1 MKIRKILLYNFKNFR
16 NETVIDFSD
25 GITFLVGPNGYGKTT
40 IFDAIELGLTGN
52 LSRINKVTAENIVYN
67 KPFFQN
73 EIGQPVI
80 IKLWLEKMNGD
91 QLVIVR
97 KLVNSCTESK
107 NIFAPLKS
115 ASQFKLFRQ
124 VEVSESNF
132 RSTDNI
138 KLEDITQSSIDTF
151 LGING
156 KYEIEKIFNLFNY
169 IQQEETTF
177 FLKQTEYERGD
188 SLSFLVKTDKIEKK
202 IEKIN
207 TVTNVIRKKISDFKG
222 QLQNLKQQEL
232 SDVSYHRLFNH
243 REFVFDR
250 ETPFSIANL
259 DKLLTYQNT
268 LQNII
273 DFKKNFSIGEYNRKT
288 ERDKRKKDIA
298 GGRAIKQALYFSMLS
313 PNILKSNSQ
322 WLWEKYSLDN
332 PKLFEY
338 VLLENYLQSYERV
351 VHDCNRRKQ
360 LNTYLTNL
368 SSDITEMTEQS
379 ITYTQ
384 NDRLSGDFE
393 LLKIQVVKFQ
403 SLRNNASQ
411 VDKNLSELRQLRS
424 NLGNKFDEL
433 RHRHIDEN
441 KCPFCNS
448 QFQTFEELKQAYDS
462 YKNYLTEISSQSS
475 LQLQE
480 AQLLLNERIQQLK
493 QKIIDEINN
502 LSIDVDKNLLDRLQK
517 LKNSYQSYSQNVEG
531 FKTFIQSYTIMVP
544 YELGRLEFKDY
555 NQQHQLNWQEF
566 QSKLVVDDDVYSL
579 LDNNS
584 LGNIKEELEVLRE
597 EFPEL
602 QFETYQLESSSY
614 SKINIAMIDSR
625 LLELKNAIHSAV
637 DNKYAINE
645 NLIADTEN
653 IFPTYFQSK
662 VEVLEAIRIGD
673 LENKKLY
680 LDRQHK
686 LVQNQQLQDLSSQI
700 ETLRITVE
708 RLEEINTIYK
718 EEVKQFKIDIVKK
731 LRIPFFIYSAKMLQ
745 NYQQGLGIFL
755 TYNKTTI
762 DKEETTTDEATGN
775 QVKTIKKITKTIIR
789 FKSDPN
795 NDHDAIN
802 QLSTGQLAVVS
813 LAFTLSLNTMFKLS
827 DNLNFLMIDDPV
839 QDMDAMNVLSFIEI
853 LRHGIIDKYQIILST
868 YSDFNALFMGYKFA
882 NSNSEVNI
890 KYEKVSD
897 LQE

>member
-97 KLVNSCTESK
+97 KLVNSSTDSS
-107 NIFAPLKS
+107 NLFAPLKS
-115 ASQFKLFRQ
+115 ASQFMLFRQ
-124 VEVSESNF
+124 VEVSETNF
-132 RSTDNI
+132 SSIGNTS
-138 KLEDITQSSIDTF
+138 LEEITQSSIDAF
-151 LGING
+151 LGINE

-177 FLKQTEYERGD
+177 FLKRTEQERGD
-188 SLSFLVKTDKIEKK
+188 SLSFLVKTDKVEKK
-202 IEKIN
+202 IKDIN
-207 TVTNVIRKKISDFKG
+207 TVTNVINRKISDLEG
-222 QLQNLKQQEL
+222 QLKNLKQQEL
-232 SDVSYHRLFNH
+232 SDVPYHRLFNH
-243 REFVFDR
+243 KEFVFDV

-273 DFKKNFSIGEYNRKT
+273 DFKKNFSIEEYSRKT
-288 ERDKRKKDIA
+288 ERDKRKKDIT
-298 GGRAIKQALYFSMLS
+298 GDRAINQVLYFSMLS

-332 PKLFEY
+332 PLLFEY
-338 VLLENYLQSYERV
+338 VLLENYLKSYESV

-368 SSDITEMTEQS
+368 SADITEMTEQS

-393 LLKIQVVKFQ
+393 LLQIQVVKFQ

-493 QKIIDEINN
+493 QKIIDEINS
-502 LSIDVDKNLLDRLQK
+502 LSIDVDKNLLDRLQE

-614 SKINIAMIDSR
+614 SKINMAMIDSR
-625 LLELKNAIHSAV
+625 LLELKNAIYSAV
-637 DNKYAINE
+637 DNNYAINE
-645 NLIADTEN
+645 NLIADSEN

-662 VEVLEAIRIGD
+662 VEVLEDIRIGD

-745 NYQQGLGIFL
+745 NYQQGMGIFL
-755 TYNKTTI
+755 THKKTTNS
-762 DKEETTTDEATGN
+762 DSGKVA
-775 QVKTIKKITKTIIR
+775 IIR
-789 FKSDPN
+789 FKSDTN
-795 NDHDAIN
+795 NDHDVMN

-890 KYEKVSD
+890 KYENVSD
-897 LQE
+897 LHG

>member
-97 KLVNSCTESK
+97 KLVNSSTDSS
-107 NIFAPLKS
+107 NLFAPLKS
-115 ASQFKLFRQ
+115 ASQFMLFRQ
-124 VEVSESNF
+124 VEVSETNF
-132 RSTDNI
+132 SSIGNTS
-138 KLEDITQSSIDTF
+138 LEEITQSSIDAF
-151 LGING
+151 LGINE

-177 FLKQTEYERGD
+177 FLKRTEQERGD
-188 SLSFLVKTDKIEKK
+188 SLSFLVKTDKVEKK
-202 IEKIN
+202 IKDIN
-207 TVTNVIRKKISDFKG
+207 TVTNVINRKISDLEG
-222 QLQNLKQQEL
+222 QLKNLKQQEL
-232 SDVSYHRLFNH
+232 SDVPYHRLFNH
-243 REFVFDR
+243 KEFVFDV

-273 DFKKNFSIGEYNRKT
+273 DFKKNFSIEEYSRKT
-288 ERDKRKKDIA
+288 ERDKRKKDIT
-298 GGRAIKQALYFSMLS
+298 GDRAINQVLYFSMLS

-332 PKLFEY
+332 PLLFEY
-338 VLLENYLQSYERV
+338 VLLENYLKSYESV

-368 SSDITEMTEQS
+368 SADITEMTEQS

-393 LLKIQVVKFQ
+393 LLQIQVVKFQ

-493 QKIIDEINN
+493 QKIIDEINS
-502 LSIDVDKNLLDRLQK
+502 LSIDVDKNLLDRLQE

-614 SKINIAMIDSR
+614 SKINMAMINSR
-625 LLELKNAIHSAV
+625 LHELKQAIHLAI
-637 DNKYAINE
+637 DEKYAINE
-645 NLIADTEN
+645 NLIADAEN

-662 VEVLEAIRIGD
+662 VEVLEDIRIGD

-745 NYQQGLGIFL
+745 NYQQGMGIFL
-755 TYNKTTI
+755 THKKTTNS
-762 DKEETTTDEATGN
+762 DSGKVA
-775 QVKTIKKITKTIIR
+775 IIR
-789 FKSDPN
+789 FKSDTN
-795 NDHDAIN
+795 NDHDVMN

-897 LQE
+897 LQG

>member
-97 KLVNSCTESK
+97 KLVNSSTDSS
-107 NIFAPLKS
+107 NLFAPLKS
-115 ASQFKLFRQ
+115 ASQFMLFRQ
-124 VEVSESNF
+124 VEVSETNF
-132 RSTDNI
+132 SSIGNTS
-138 KLEDITQSSIDTF
+138 LEEITQSSIDAF
-151 LGING
+151 LGINE

-177 FLKQTEYERGD
+177 FLKRTEQERGD
-188 SLSFLVKTDKIEKK
+188 SLSFLVKTDKVEKK
-202 IEKIN
+202 IKDIN
-207 TVTNVIRKKISDFKG
+207 TVTNVINRKISDLEG
-222 QLQNLKQQEL
+222 QLKNLKQQEL
-232 SDVSYHRLFNH
+232 SDVPYHRLFNH
-243 REFVFDR
+243 KEFVFDV

-273 DFKKNFSIGEYNRKT
+273 DFKKNFSIEEYSRKT
-288 ERDKRKKDIA
+288 ERDKRKKDIT
-298 GGRAIKQALYFSMLS
+298 GDRAINQVLYFSMLS

-332 PKLFEY
+332 PLLFEY
-338 VLLENYLQSYERV
+338 VLLENYLKSYESV

-368 SSDITEMTEQS
+368 SADITEMTEQS

-393 LLKIQVVKFQ
+393 LLQIQVVKFQ

-493 QKIIDEINN
+493 QKIIDEINS
-502 LSIDVDKNLLDRLQK
+502 LSIDVDKNLLDRLQE

-555 NQQHQLNWQEF
+555 IQQYQLYLQEF
-566 QSKLVVDDDVYSL
+566 QSKLVVDNDVYRL
-579 LDNNS
+579 LDINN
-584 LGNIKEELEVLRE
+584 LENIKRQLGDLRE
-597 EFPEL
+597 EFSEL

-614 SKINIAMIDSR
+614 SKINMATIDSR

-645 NLIADTEN
+645 NLIADAEN

-662 VEVLEAIRIGD
+662 VEVLEDISIGD

-680 LDRQHK
+680 LDGQHK
-686 LVQNQQLQDLSSQI
+686 LVQNQQLQNLSSQI
-700 ETLRITVE
+700 ETLRTTVE
-708 RLEEINTIYK
+708 RLEGINTIYK

-745 NYQQGLGIFL
+745 NYQQGMGIFL
-755 TYNKTTI
+755 THKKTTNS
-762 DKEETTTDEATGN
+762 DNGKVA
-775 QVKTIKKITKTIIR
+775 IIR
-789 FKSDPN
+789 FKSDTN
-795 NDHDAIN
+795 NDHDVMN

-897 LQE
+897 LQG

>member
-91 QLVIVR
+91 QLLIVR
-97 KLVNSCTESK
+97 KLVNSSTDSR
-107 NIFAPLKS
+107 NSFAPLKS

-124 VEVSESNF
+124 VEVSETNF
-132 RSTDNI
+132 SSIDNTS
-138 KLEDITQSSIDTF
+138 LEEITQSSIDAF

-177 FLKQTEYERGD
+177 FLKQTEQERGD
-188 SLSFLVKTDKIEKK
+188 SLSFLVKTDKVEKK
-202 IEKIN
+202 IKEIN
-207 TVTNVIRKKISDFKG
+207 TVTNVINRKISDLEG
-222 QLQNLKQQEL
+222 QLKNLKQQEL
-232 SDVSYHRLFNH
+232 SDVPYHRLFNH
-243 REFVFDR
+243 KEFVFDC

-298 GGRAIKQALYFSMLS
+298 GDTANKQALYFSMLY

-368 SSDITEMTEQS
+368 SADITEMTEQS

-424 NLGNKFDEL
+424 NLSNKFDEL
-433 RHRHIDEN
+433 RYRHIDEN

-462 YKNYLTEISSQSS
+462 YKNYLTEISSQNS

-480 AQLLLNERIQQLK
+480 VQLSLNKLIQQLK
-493 QKIIDEINN
+493 QKIIDEIKS
-502 LSIDVDKNLLDRLQK
+502 LSTDVDKKLLDKLQE
-517 LKNSYQSYSQNVEG
+517 LKNLYQSYSQDVEV

-555 NQQHQLNWQEF
+555 NRQHQLNLQEF
-566 QSKLVVDDDVYSL
+566 QSKLVVDNDVYRL
-579 LDNNS
+579 LDINN
-584 LGNIKEELEVLRE
+584 LGNIKRQLDDLRE
-597 EFPEL
+597 EFSEL

-614 SKINIAMIDSR
+614 SKINMEMIDSR
-625 LLELKNAIHSAV
+625 LLELKNAMHSAV
-637 DNKYAINE
+637 DNNYAINE
-645 NLIADTEN
+645 NLIADAEN

-662 VEVLEAIRIGD
+662 VEVLEDIRIGD

-700 ETLRITVE
+700 EILRITVE

-745 NYQQGLGIFL
+745 NYQQGMGIFL
-755 TYNKTTI
+755 THKKTTSS
-762 DKEETTTDEATGN
+762 DNGKVA
-775 QVKTIKKITKTIIR
+775 IIR
-789 FKSDPN
+789 FKSDTN
-795 NDHDAIN
+795 NDHDVMN

-882 NSNSEVNI
+882 NSNSKVNI

-897 LQE
+897 LQV

>member
-97 KLVNSCTESK
+97 KLVNSSTDSS
-107 NIFAPLKS
+107 NLFAPLKS
-115 ASQFKLFRQ
+115 ASQFMLFRQ
-124 VEVSESNF
+124 VEVSETNF
-132 RSTDNI
+132 SSIGNTS
-138 KLEDITQSSIDTF
+138 LEEITQSSIDAF
-151 LGING
+151 LGINE

-177 FLKQTEYERGD
+177 FLKRTEQERGD
-188 SLSFLVKTDKIEKK
+188 SLSFLVKTDKVEKK
-202 IEKIN
+202 IKDIN
-207 TVTNVIRKKISDFKG
+207 TVTNVINRKISDLEG
-222 QLQNLKQQEL
+222 QLKNLKQQEL
-232 SDVSYHRLFNH
+232 SDVPYHRLFNH
-243 REFVFDR
+243 KEFVFDV

-273 DFKKNFSIGEYNRKT
+273 DFKKNFSIEEYSRKT
-288 ERDKRKKDIA
+288 ERDKRKKDIT
-298 GGRAIKQALYFSMLS
+298 GDRAINQVLYFSMLS

-332 PKLFEY
+332 PLLFEY
-338 VLLENYLQSYERV
+338 VLLENYLKSYESV

-368 SSDITEMTEQS
+368 SADITEMTEQS

-393 LLKIQVVKFQ
+393 LLQIQVVKFQ

-493 QKIIDEINN
+493 QKIIDEINS
-502 LSIDVDKNLLDRLQK
+502 LSIDVDKNLLDRLQE

-544 YELGRLEFKDY
+544 YELVRLEFKDY

-614 SKINIAMIDSR
+614 SKINMAMIDSR
-625 LLELKNAIHSAV
+625 LLELKNAIYSAV
-637 DNKYAINE
+637 DNNYAINE
-645 NLIADTEN
+645 NLIADSEN

-662 VEVLEAIRIGD
+662 VEVLEDIRIGD

-700 ETLRITVE
+700 ETLRTTVE

-745 NYQQGLGIFL
+745 NYQQGMGIFL
-755 TYNKTTI
+755 THKKTTNS
-762 DKEETTTDEATGN
+762 DSGKVA
-775 QVKTIKKITKTIIR
+775 IIR
-789 FKSDPN
+789 FKSDTN
-795 NDHDAIN
+795 NDHDVMN

-897 LQE
+897 LQG

>member
-80 IKLWLEKMNGD
+80 IKLWLEKMNGE

-97 KLVNSCTESK
+97 KLVNSSTDSS
-107 NIFAPLKS
+107 NLFAPLKS
-115 ASQFKLFRQ
+115 ASQFMLFRQ
-124 VEVSESNF
+124 VEVSETNF
-132 RSTDNI
+132 
-138 KLEDITQSSIDTF
+138 SSIDHTSLEEITQGSIDAF

-177 FLKQTEYERGD
+177 FLKQTEQERGD
-188 SLSFLVKTDKIEKK
+188 SLSFLVKTDKVEKK
-202 IEKIN
+202 IKDIN
-207 TVTNVIRKKISDFKG
+207 TVTNVINRKISDLEGK
-222 QLQNLKQQEL
+222 LKHLKQQEL
-232 SDVSYHRLFNH
+232 SDVPYHRLFNH
-243 REFVFDR
+243 KEFVFDC

-259 DKLLTYQNT
+259 DKLLIYQNT

-273 DFKKNFSIGEYNRKT
+273 DFKKNFSIEEYNRKRK
-288 ERDKRKKDIA
+288 RDKRKQDIA
-298 GGRAIKQALYFSMLS
+298 GDRAIKQALYFSILS
-313 PNILKSNSQ
+313 PNIFKSNSQ
-322 WLWEKYSLDN
+322 WLWEKYTLEN
-332 PKLFEY
+332 TRLFEY
-338 VLLENYLQSYERV
+338 VLLENYLQSFDTITQEY
-351 VHDCNRRKQ
+351 RRRQQ
-360 LNTYLTNL
+360 LNQYLAYL
-368 SSDITEMTEQS
+368 STDINQMAAQS
-379 ITYTQ
+379 FQYFQ
-384 NDRLSGDFE
+384 DDRLSNYFE
-393 LLKIQVVKFQ
+393 SLKSRITSYQT
-403 SLRNNASQ
+403 LRESVGQ
-411 VDKNLSELRQLRS
+411 VDKSLSDLRQLRRK
-424 NLGNKFDEL
+424 LDKKFDEL
-433 RHRHIDEN
+433 RQHNHVDEN
-441 KCPFCNS
+441 KCPFCNT
-448 QFQTFEELKQAYDS
+448 QFASYNDLTEAYDN
-462 YKNYLTEISSQSS
+462 YKAYLFEISSRDSQ
-475 LQLQE
+475 QLQE
-480 AQLLLNERIQQLK
+480 VQLLLNESIQQLK
-493 QKIIDEINN
+493 QKITDEINN
-502 LSIDVDKNLLDRLQK
+502 LSTDVDKNLLYKLQE
-517 LKNSYQSYSQNVEG
+517 LKSSYQSYSQNVEG
-531 FKTFIQSYTIMVP
+531 FKTFIQSYTTMVP

-555 NQQHQLNWQEF
+555 NQQYQLNLKEF
-566 QSKLVVDDDVYSL
+566 QSKLVVDDDVYRL

-584 LGNIKEELEVLRE
+584 LGNIREELEELRE

-602 QFETYQLESSSY
+602 QFETYQLESTSY
-614 SKINIAMIDSR
+614 SRITMEMIDSR
-625 LLELKNAIHSAV
+625 LHELKNAIHSAV
-637 DNKYAINE
+637 DNKYAIDE
-645 NLIADTEN
+645 RLMADAEN

-662 VEVLEAIRIGD
+662 VEVLENIHIGD

-686 LVQNQQLQDLSSQI
+686 LVQNQQLQYLSSQI
-700 ETLRITVE
+700 ETLRTTVE

-745 NYQQGLGIFL
+745 NYQQGMGIFL
-755 TYNKTTI
+755 THKKTTNS
-762 DKEETTTDEATGN
+762 DNG
-775 QVKTIKKITKTIIR
+775 KIAIIR
-789 FKSDPN
+789 FKSDTN

-890 KYEKVSD
+890 KYENVSD
-897 LQE
+897 LHG

>member
-1 MKIRKILLYNFKNFR
+1 MKIKKILLYNFKNFR
-16 NETVIDFSD
+16 KKTIIDFSD
-25 GITFLVGPNGYGKTT
+25 NITFLVGPNGFGKTT

-97 KLVNSCTESK
+97 KLVNSSTESK
-107 NIFAPLKS
+107 KIFSPLKS

-124 VEVSESNF
+124 VEVSD
-132 RSTDNI
+132 TDFSSIDNTS
-138 KLEDITQSSIDTF
+138 LEEITQSSIDAF
-151 LGING
+151 LGIKG

-177 FLKQTEYERGD
+177 FLKQTEQERGD
-188 SLSFLVKTDKIEKK
+188 SLSFLVKTDKVEKK

-207 TVTNVIRKKISDFKG
+207 TVTNVIRRKISNFKG

-232 SDVSYHRLFNH
+232 SDTPYHRLFNH
-243 REFVFDR
+243 REFAFDA
-250 ETPFSIANL
+250 ETPFSIVNL
-259 DKLLTYQNT
+259 DQLLTYQNT

-273 DFKKNFSIGEYNRKT
+273 NFKKNFSIEEYNRKT

-298 GGRAIKQALYFSMLS
+298 GDTAIKQALYFSMLS
-313 PNILKSNSQ
+313 PNILKSSFQ

-332 PKLFEY
+332 PILFEY
-338 VLLENYLQSYERV
+338 VLLENYLQSYESV
-351 VHDCNRRKQ
+351 VHDYNRRKQ
-360 LNTYLTNL
+360 LNIYLTNL
-368 SSDITEMTEQS
+368 SADITEMTEQS

-433 RHRHIDEN
+433 RHRHIDGN

-448 QFQTFEELKQAYDS
+448 QFQTFEELKQAYYS
-462 YKNYLTEISSQSS
+462 YKNYLTEISSQNS

-480 AQLLLNERIQQLK
+480 AQLLLNELIQQLK
-493 QKIIDEINN
+493 QKIIDEINS
-502 LSIDVDKNLLDRLQK
+502 LSTDVDKNLLDRLQE
-517 LKNSYQSYSQNVEG
+517 LKNLHQSYSQNVEG
-531 FKTFIQSYTIMVP
+531 FKTFIQSYTIIVP

-555 NQQHQLNWQEF
+555 NQQHQLNLQEF
-566 QSKLVVDDDVYSL
+566 QSKLVVDNDVYRL
-579 LDNNS
+579 LDINN
-584 LGNIKEELEVLRE
+584 LENIKRQLGDLRE
-597 EFPEL
+597 EFSEL

-614 SKINIAMIDSR
+614 SKINMATIDSR

-645 NLIADTEN
+645 NLIADAEN

-662 VEVLEAIRIGD
+662 VEVLEDISIGD

-680 LDRQHK
+680 LDGQHK
-686 LVQNQQLQDLSSQI
+686 LVQNQQLQNLSSQI
-700 ETLRITVE
+700 ETLRTTVE
-708 RLEEINTIYK
+708 RLEGINTIYK

-745 NYQQGLGIFL
+745 NYQQGMGIFL
-755 TYNKTTI
+755 THKKTTNN
-762 DKEETTTDEATGN
+762 DNGKVA
-775 QVKTIKKITKTIIR
+775 IIR
-789 FKSDPN
+789 FKSDTN
-795 NDHDAIN
+795 NDHDVMN

-882 NSNSEVNI
+882 NSISEVNI
-890 KYEKVSD
+890 KYENVSD
-897 LQE
+897 LQG

>member
-97 KLVNSCTESK
+97 KLVNSSTDSS
-107 NIFAPLKS
+107 NLFAPLKS
-115 ASQFKLFRQ
+115 ASQFMLFRQ
-124 VEVSESNF
+124 VEVSETNF
-132 RSTDNI
+132 SSIGNTS
-138 KLEDITQSSIDTF
+138 LEEITQSSIDAF
-151 LGING
+151 LGINE

-177 FLKQTEYERGD
+177 FLKRTEQERGD
-188 SLSFLVKTDKIEKK
+188 SLSFLVKTDKVEKK
-202 IEKIN
+202 IKDIN
-207 TVTNVIRKKISDFKG
+207 TVTNVINRKISDLEG
-222 QLQNLKQQEL
+222 QLKNLKQQEL
-232 SDVSYHRLFNH
+232 SDVPYHRLFNH
-243 REFVFDR
+243 KEFVFDV

-273 DFKKNFSIGEYNRKT
+273 DFKKNFSIEEYSRKT
-288 ERDKRKKDIA
+288 ERDKRKKDIT
-298 GGRAIKQALYFSMLS
+298 GDRAINQVLYFSMLS

-332 PKLFEY
+332 PLLFEY
-338 VLLENYLQSYERV
+338 VLLENYLKSYESV

-368 SSDITEMTEQS
+368 SADITEMTEQS

-393 LLKIQVVKFQ
+393 LLQIQVVKFQ

-493 QKIIDEINN
+493 QKIIDEINS
-502 LSIDVDKNLLDRLQK
+502 LSIDVDKNLLDRLQE

-614 SKINIAMIDSR
+614 SKINMAMIDSR
-625 LLELKNAIHSAV
+625 LLELKNAIYSAV
-637 DNKYAINE
+637 DNNYALNE
-645 NLIADTEN
+645 NLIADSEN

-662 VEVLEAIRIGD
+662 VEVLEDIRIGD

-745 NYQQGLGIFL
+745 NYQQGMGIFL
-755 TYNKTTI
+755 THKKTTNS
-762 DKEETTTDEATGN
+762 DSGKVA
-775 QVKTIKKITKTIIR
+775 IIR
-789 FKSDPN
+789 FKSDTN
-795 NDHDAIN
+795 NDHDVMN

-897 LQE
+897 LQG